1 MADKVAFE
9 LVSPEKLLLAIEAD
23 MVVVPGSEGDFA
35 VMPRHIP
42 VIATLRPGVI
52 QVFEGQVAR
61 ERIMISGGFAE
72 VTGERCTVLVEEAI
86 PFADISPQ
94 WLDNRMKEAEV
105 ALLDGSDEQAKRLAE
120 KQIGVIQAMRRAYDY
135 YVGQ

>member
-35 VMPRHIP
+35 VLPRHIP

-94 WLDNRMKEAEV
+94 WLDNRMKAAES
-105 ALLDGSDEQAKRLAE
+105 AMLDGADEQAKRLAE
-120 KQIGVIQAMRRAYDY
+120 KQIGVVQAMRRAYEFY
-135 YVGQ
+135 AGQ

>member
-35 VMPRHIP
+35 VLPRHIP

-94 WLDNRMKEAEV
+94 WLDNRMKAAEV
-105 ALLDGSDEQAKRLAE
+105 ALLDGADEQAKRLAE

-135 YVGQ
+135 YAGQ